1 MVDARG
7 TLKTSALVFVLC
19 NVTSANAQETAP
31 FPDGLPEAPRTGL
44 APPQETT
51 REIAREANVLLDR
64 LATLTGEEEGGEAR
78 RLAAE
83 IRERWTHSGSATMD
97 LLLRRG
103 RDAITEGD
111 YARAI
116 AHLTALTDH
125 APQFAEGWNQRA
137 TAFFL
142 SDRYGEA
149 LSDIEQVL
157 ILEPRHFGALTG
169 LAVILERLDERQAAL
184 RAFEAA
190 RAIYP
195 ADPNIEGAIDRLEQ
209 QTGERIL

>member
-1 MVDARG
+1 MVDLRR
-7 TLKTSALVFVLC
+7 TLKTSALAFALY
-19 NVTSANAQETAP
+19 NVTFANAQETPP
-31 FPDGLPEAPRTGL
+31 FPDVAPS
-44 APPQETT
+44 APPAEAAPPRETA
-51 REIAREANVLLDR
+51 REIARDAQVLLDR
-64 LATLTGEEEGGEAR
+64 LATLTAEEEAVEAR

-83 IRERWTHSGSATMD
+83 IQERWTHSGSATID

-103 RDAITEGD
+103 RDAITEGE
-111 YARAI
+111 YTRAI

-157 ILEPRHFGALTG
+157 ILEPRHFGALSG
-169 LAVILERLDERQAAL
+169 LAVILEQLERPEAAL

-190 RAIYP
+190 QEIYP
-195 ADPNIEGAIDRLEQ
+195 ADENIQGAIDRLEQ
-209 QTGERIL
+209 QTGERTL